1 MGTDRWWWCV
11 QVILG
16 VLQNWTADQRKIA
29 YVEKWMTDVVKGK
42 IFDKKRGHSGLE
54 LSKLTKEVCSP
65 QR

>member
-1 MGTDRWWWCV
+1 M